1 MSVPERR
8 ADPRFLYSPWRNGP
22 TQLTLQRHLII
33 KEGPRRIAIQLLPFD
48 EYGEEER
55 RSDQLVYV
63 KRDSLERL
71 GYARRWYCPVF
82 GVKNQCP
89 LGKLYATETAAR
101 FALDL
106 WARFAFGVDDVKVYS
121 LF

>member
-1 MSVPERR
+1 MSVLAKRT
-8 ADPRFLYSPWRNGP
+8 DQSFLYSPWRNGP
-22 TQLTLQRHLII
+22 FQLTLQRHLIVR
-33 KEGPRRIAIQLLPFD
+33 EGPKRIAIQLLPYD
-48 EYGEEER
+48 EYGAEER
-55 RSDQLVYV
+55 STESSVYV
-63 KRDSLERL
+63 RRDSLDRL

-82 GVKNQCP
+82 GVKGQCP

-106 WARFAFGVDDVKVYS
+106 WARVALGIEGVKVYS